1 MNNKTRGSSCNS
13 PKKYIH
19 SLLSSRVVSDISVR
33 SGISTASF
41 TERSNDRDWRYKYWG
56 EITGRQSE
64 DGTTSQDIKMRTS
77 RILII
82 FAFSLATANAIF
94 LEKKL
99 FLINKLKH
107 KLGHKLGHKLDKL
120 GKSGVRLMIS
130 HYDDFSRTG
139 T

>member
-1 MNNKTRGSSCNS
+1 MVSVVIP
-13 PKKYIH
+13 PKIISIVYSVAEW
-19 SLLSSRVVSDISVR
+19 SLISRSDQGFPPPVLQ
-33 SGISTASF
+33 SGVT
-41 TERSNDRDWRYKYWG
+41 TETGGINTGG

>member
-1 MNNKTRGSSCNS
+1 M
-13 PKKYIH
+13 
-19 SLLSSRVVSDISVR
+19 VSDISVR

-107 KLGHKLGHKLDKL
+107 KLGQKLGHKL
-120 GKSGVRLMIS
+120 GKSGLE
-130 HYDDFSRTG
+130 
-139 T
+139 